1 LTAEENNIPL
11 HFAVIISRALI
22 QLQFFP
28 LISGGA
34 RKTSVASVRYTVRAN
49 TKGQQQRHP
58 IFPDSKHTRMHGE
71 RGARRRANLESQI
84 RGTNRSRTCGFIIE
98 RGHDSP
104 ANNAKLD
111 RDHFLRSNAKIRDA
125 TRSSPQRIEDQY
137 WRQKLSHTTAPGYP
151 NPFAV
156 NANYH
161 THQQGNLYLIVNVS
175 R

>member
-1 LTAEENNIPL
+1 VVRERRASDIQSGQTLKVSNSDIRYFPIL
-11 HFAVIISRALI
+11 H
-22 QLQFFP
+22 
-28 LISGGA
+28 
-34 RKTSVASVRYTVRAN
+34 T
-49 TKGQQQRHP
+49 
-58 IFPDSKHTRMHGE
+58 HTRMHGE

-84 RGTNRSRTCGFIIE
+84 RGTNRSITCGFIIE

-151 NPFAV
+151 TPFAV